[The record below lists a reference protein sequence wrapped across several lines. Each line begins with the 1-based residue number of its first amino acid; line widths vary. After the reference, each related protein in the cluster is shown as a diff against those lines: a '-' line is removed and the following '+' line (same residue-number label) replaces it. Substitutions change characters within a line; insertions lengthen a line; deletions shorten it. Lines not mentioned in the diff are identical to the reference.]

1 MDRREFIAGA
11 AGAALGLALPLPAC
25 RSDAPSAFQLLE
37 VSGTPYEIGYAIGR
51 RFGRRVEDG
60 LRRRR
65 EWFIELRSF
74 MEQDRAARYEPF
86 VAAGKKYF
94 PDILEEL
101 RGWADGSGVA
111 FDDLV
116 ALNLK
121 AELAAMMRDARPET
135 PGCST
140 ICLSH
145 GGRLLIA
152 HNEDGHGAYD
162 DLMFLVR
169 VSQPGKP
176 AFLCLNYPGILSGN
190 GPAGNDAGLMVTT
203 NFIGGLAVRPGI
215 PRYFISR
222 ALLNARNLDEALKV
236 VTHPERAFSF
246 HYNIGSSLQRRI
258 LSVETSAERHAVQE
272 VEGLYVHTNHLL
284 LPGMASTP
292 QDEEYV
298 GTSSMSRYRVL
309 SGRAERLKDR
319 LEHVGEKRLI
329 GMLSSHEGAP
339 YSPCRHPTEEVS
351 GSTLG
356 CALFDVAAG
365 ELRLYSSQPCE
376 GHFEDYGPSTPQPLI
391 AVTR

>member
-1 MDRREFIAGA
+1 MNRREFIAGA
-11 AGAALGLALPLPAC
+11 AGAALGMALPLPAC
-25 RSDAPSAFQLLE
+25 RSAAPFSFPILE
-37 VSGTPYEIGYAIGR
+37 VSGAPYEIGHAIGR
-51 RFGRRVEDG
+51 RFGRHVEEG

-65 EWFIELRSF
+65 EWFTELRRF

-86 VAAGKKYF
+86 VAAAAKHF
-94 PDILEEL
+94 PEILEEL

-111 FDDLV
+111 FDDLM

-121 AELAAMMRDARPET
+121 AELGAMMREQRPET

-140 ICLSH
+140 LCLSH
-145 GGRLLIA
+145 GEKLLIA
-152 HNEDGHGAYD
+152 HNEDGHRAYD
-162 DLMFLVR
+162 DLMFLVE

-176 AFLCLNYPGILSGN
+176 SFLCLNYPGILSGN

-203 NFIGGLAVRPGI
+203 NFIGGLAVRPGV

-222 ALLNARNLDEALKV
+222 SLLNARDLYEAV
-236 VTHPERAFSF
+236 EVATHPERAFSF

-309 SGRAERLKDR
+309 SGRAERLRDR
-319 LEHVGEKRLI
+319 LEHVDEERLVE
-329 GMLSSHEGAP
+329 MLSSHEGAP
-339 YSPCRHPTEEVS
+339 YSPCRHPTEDVS

-376 GHFEDYGPSTPQPLI
+376 GLFEDYGPSTPQPLI